1 MKNKFK
7 KLLTLSAIMPVS
19 AIAISCGTTFDDPEK
34 VAQDKLLNSNNAKLA
49 AEKFWLDQSLASL
62 YGSTSAE
69 LTSNEKY
76 KQEALNAYKVYVAS
90 QNLKDPFYLW
100 NQVNSWNLKGLF
112 NESAG
117 LNSLKKYKS
126 SVDETSYWLAYNKD
140 ETDVKFNTQ
149 KLLLVLKYFE
159 LNDAKL
165 LQKVNQNY
173 ALQKDNYD
181 NNQFNLIDYVLNKKL
196 VQSWSYDNQS
206 DKNDVFSTLT
216 RSIQNVSDY
225 NNLLKNTPALLNVAS
240 QELLFN
246 ANNSAAEVTMGGF
259 ANLKA
264 LPAEVK
270 LSYDLQSLL
279 QVTEAKK
286 LSGFY
291 NYQNNTLV
299 PLSNTSLEAPV
310 FVSRDGQLLK
320 VSYFNQVAPIKD
332 TIDGKDVLSFN
343 KTAYASKLFNLEVNL
358 AAYDDKLYNTA
369 KSAFVAL
376 GYLLEVNNE
385 TLKEKLAGEDFVAK

>member
-19 AIAISCGTTFDDPEK
+19 AIAISCGTTVDDPEK

-49 AEKFWLDQSLASL
+49 AEKFWLGQSLASL

-112 NESAG
+112 NESAE

-159 LNDAKL
+159 LNDAKS

-196 VQSWSYDNQS
+196 VQGWSYDNQS

-299 PLSNTSLEAPV
+299 PLSNASLEAPV

>member
-1 MKNKFK
+1 M
-7 KLLTLSAIMPVS
+7 KLL
-19 AIAISCGTTFDDPEK
+19 
-34 VAQDKLLNSNNAKLA
+34 
-49 AEKFWLDQSLASL
+49 
-62 YGSTSAE
+62 
-69 LTSNEKY
+69 
-76 KQEALNAYKVYVAS
+76 
-90 QNLKDPFYLW
+90 
-100 NQVNSWNLKGLF
+100 
-112 NESAG
+112 
-117 LNSLKKYKS
+117 
-126 SVDETSYWLAYNKD
+126 WLAYNKD

-159 LNDAKL
+159 LNDAKS

-385 TLKEKLAGEDFVAK
+385 TLKEKISRGRFCCKIMEKSVFKKIIDRELPAEIIYEDDLVIAIMDAFPVSEGHFLVIPKSEKPNMLTHSEEEMTYAFKVAYKLAKERLWDKGIKDFRLMINTGLKGKQTVFHTHIHIVPYK

>member
-1 MKNKFK
+1 
-7 KLLTLSAIMPVS
+7 
-19 AIAISCGTTFDDPEK
+19 
-34 VAQDKLLNSNNAKLA
+34 
-49 AEKFWLDQSLASL
+49 
-62 YGSTSAE
+62 
-69 LTSNEKY
+69 
-76 KQEALNAYKVYVAS
+76 
-90 QNLKDPFYLW
+90 
-100 NQVNSWNLKGLF
+100 
-112 NESAG
+112 
-117 LNSLKKYKS
+117 
-126 SVDETSYWLAYNKD
+126 
-140 ETDVKFNTQ
+140 
-149 KLLLVLKYFE
+149 
-159 LNDAKL
+159 
-165 LQKVNQNY
+165 
-173 ALQKDNYD
+173 
-181 NNQFNLIDYVLNKKL
+181 
-196 VQSWSYDNQS
+196 
-206 DKNDVFSTLT
+206 
-216 RSIQNVSDY
+216 
-225 NNLLKNTPALLNVAS
+225 
-240 QELLFN
+240 
-246 ANNSAAEVTMGGF
+246 MGGF

-270 LSYDLQSLL
+270 LNYDLKSLL
-279 QVTEAKK
+279 KVTEAKK